1 MYTTSHS
8 ASSVALSATAVALGT
23 NSIVDLSG
31 KPVLS
36 AIVTLVAMFEIV
48 EDSEEMVL
56 AVVLPLVAGLEE
68 EEEEEE
74 EAPLYAFKM
83 AS

>member
-8 ASSVALSATAVALGT
+8 ASSVALSAMAVALGT
-23 NSIVDLSG
+23 DSIVDLSG

-36 AIVTLVAMFEIV
+36 AMLTLVATFEIV
-48 EDSEEMVL
+48 EDSE
-56 AVVLPLVAGLEE
+56 VVLVVVVLLLVAELGEE
-68 EEEEEE
+68 EA
-74 EAPLYAFKM
+74 APLYASSI

>member
-8 ASSVALSATAVALGT
+8 ASSVALSAMAVALGT
-23 NSIVDLSG
+23 DSIVDLSG

-36 AIVTLVAMFEIV
+36 AMLTLVATFEIV
-48 EDSEEMVL
+48 EDSEEMMLVV
-56 AVVLPLVAGLEE
+56 VVLLLVAGLEE
-68 EEEEEE
+68 EA
-74 EAPLYAFKM
+74 APLYTFKI

>member
-1 MYTTSHS
+1 
-8 ASSVALSATAVALGT
+8 
-23 NSIVDLSG
+23 
-31 KPVLS
+31 
-36 AIVTLVAMFEIV
+36 MFEIV

-74 EAPLYAFKM
+74 APLYAFKM